1 MQQTIF
7 NTTELYSKVF
17 PKTGLPFQS
26 PLDINIA
33 VWKIKRFRHRK
44 PTIIVI
50 DGAPSTGKTT
60 LGIEILEAFQQKP
73 IDYKTQYAMGGAQFQ
88 EKLNECQKAKEMIMI
103 YDEAGDFNKRGGMTK
118 FNQEL
123 NRVFETFRAFNIII
137 IVILPNCASLDTE
150 LMKKFVVRGL
160 INCQDRDIT
169 GRYRAY
175 STKRLF
181 YILHYAKKTVVPSY
195 PYSQVSPNFRGRFY
209 DLAASR
215 SNDLNKI
222 SLEGK
227 KEILDTQALR
237 SKGLRTVEE
246 IGKELGMAVNTV
258 RKYIQVNKLKPE
270 LRHKQKKFYSGD
282 TVIMIKDLRNDAL
295 QDKREKLKARRYEK
309 QEDGTIILN

>member
-1 MQQTIF
+1 MTF
-7 NTTELYSKVF
+7 EPENLYARTF

-26 PLDINIA
+26 PLDINIG
-33 VWKIKRFRHRK
+33 VWKIKRYKQRK
-44 PTIIVI
+44 PTILVI

-60 LGIEILEAFQQKP
+60 LAIEVLEAFQQKP
-73 IDYKTQYAMGGAQFQ
+73 INYTTQYAMGGAQFQ
-88 EKLNECQKAKEMIMI
+88 DKLNECQKQKEMIMI

-123 NRVFETFRAFNIII
+123 NRVFETFRAFNIIV
-137 IVILPNCASLDTE
+137 IVVLPNCSSLDTE

-160 INCQDRDIT
+160 LNCQDRDLT

-195 PYSQVSPNFRGRFY
+195 PYSQVAPNFRGRFY
-209 DLAASR
+209 DLAESR
-215 SNDLNKI
+215 SDDLNKI
-222 SLEGK
+222 SLDGK
-227 KEILDTQALR
+227 KQILDAQALR

-258 RKYIQVNKLKPE
+258 RKYIQTNKLKHE
-270 LRHKQKKFYSGD
+270 MRHKQKKYYSGD
-282 TVIMIKDLRNDAL
+282 TVLMIKDLRNDAL
-295 QDKREKLKARRYEK
+295 QSKREKLKSRTYEK
-309 QEDGTIILN
+309 QEDGTIILG